1 MGEYPSGTFRFKKL
15 CGSFWKGETL
25 RFADYKSTSNSTIIL
40 NIYEAGKDGSVLET
54 KNAADQMLYE
64 GLMKEV
70 SGIKDIFSII
80 IDIVDKDIAMQKT
93 SINTR
98 LQLNNGIA
106 DELTKLVK
114 LKESGYLSEEE
125 FNIQKSRLLN

>member
-1 MGEYPSGTFRFKKL
+1 
-15 CGSFWKGETL
+15 
-25 RFADYKSTSNSTIIL
+25 
-40 NIYEAGKDGSVLET
+40 
-54 KNAADQMLYE
+54 MLYE

>member
-1 MGEYPSGTFRFKKL
+1 MNLDERDLKKI
-15 CGSFWKGETL
+15 
-25 RFADYKSTSNSTIIL
+25 KSLHVMLKMPIWIL
-40 NIYEAGKDGSVLET
+40 EKET
-54 KNAADQMLYE
+54 KKSEDQMLYE

-98 LQLNNGIA
+98 LQFNNGIA

-125 FNIQKSRLLN
+125 FNIQKTKLLNR

>member
-1 MGEYPSGTFRFKKL
+1 
-15 CGSFWKGETL
+15 
-25 RFADYKSTSNSTIIL
+25 
-40 NIYEAGKDGSVLET
+40 
-54 KNAADQMLYE
+54 MLYE

-98 LQLNNGIA
+98 LQFNNGIA
-106 DELTKLVK
+106 DELTELVK

-125 FNIQKSRLLN
+125 FNIQKTKLLNR